1 MMILVL
7 REEVSHIDLAFFTFA
22 RYINDRIGVREWT
35 EFEGLA
41 SR

>member
-1 MMILVL
+1 MVLVL
-7 REEVSHIDLAFFTFA
+7 REEVSHIDLAFLTLA
-22 RYINDRIGVREWT
+22 RYIYDSIGVREWT